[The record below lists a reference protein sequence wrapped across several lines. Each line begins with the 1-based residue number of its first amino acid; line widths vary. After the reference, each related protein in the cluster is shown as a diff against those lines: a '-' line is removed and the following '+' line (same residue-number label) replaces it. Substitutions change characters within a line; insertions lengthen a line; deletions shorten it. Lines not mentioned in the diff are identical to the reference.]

1 MGQPLLLEVN
11 MKNIKR
17 LRYIEKKVRL
27 TKEED
32 EYIRK
37 KVEQSPFN
45 NFQNFARIML
55 ITGEAKIVDYSELK
69 KLNGQI
75 NRLGNNINQIVK
87 LAHYFDEISNE
98 DIQEIKQNVNYM
110 KALVEAALKEDKREE
125 RKNWQNGLHK
135 TLPGAQNETFKST
148 E

>member
-1 MGQPLLLEVN
+1 MPTGKRYRSFRKEV
-11 MKNIKR
+11 
-17 LRYIEKKVRL
+17 YFTEA
-27 TKEED
+27 
-32 EYIRK
+32 EYNFINK

-110 KALVEAALKEDKREE
+110 KELVEAALKENKREE
-125 RKNWQNGLHK
+125 RKNWQNGLYE
-135 TLPGAQNETFKST
+135 TLPGAQDETFKST
-148 E
+148 K

>member
-1 MGQPLLLEVN
+1 MRYR
-11 MKNIKR
+11 NIERK
-17 LRYIEKKVRL
+17 IRL
-27 TKEED
+27 TPEED
-32 EYIRK
+32 KFIRK

-135 TLPGAQNETFKST
+135 ALPGAQDETFKST
-148 E
+148 K

>member
-1 MGQPLLLEVN
+1 

-45 NFQNFARIML
+45 NFQNFVRIML

>member
-1 MGQPLLLEVN
+1 MEESKKKMVN
-11 MKNIKR
+11 RNRNIQK
-17 LRYIEKKVRL
+17 IIRL
-27 TKEED
+27 TAEED
-32 EYIRK
+32 KFIRK

-55 ITGEAKIVDYSELK
+55 ITGEVKMVDYSELK

-75 NRLGNNINQIVK
+75 NRVGNNINQIAK

-98 DIQEIKQNVNYM
+98 DIQEIKQNINYM
-110 KALVEAALKEDKREE
+110 KSLVEAALKEEKREE
-125 RKNWQNGLHK
+125 RRNWQNCIHK
-135 TLPGAQNETFKST
+135 TLPSTQDETLESL

>member
-1 MGQPLLLEVN
+1 MRYR
-11 MKNIKR
+11 NIERK
-17 LRYIEKKVRL
+17 IRL
-27 TKEED
+27 TPEED
-32 EYIRK
+32 KFIRK

>member
-1 MGQPLLLEVN
+1 M
-11 MKNIKR
+11 
-17 LRYIEKKVRL
+17 RYRSIERKIRL
-27 TKEED
+27 TPEED
-32 EYIRK
+32 EFIRK
-37 KVEQSPFN
+37 KVEKSPFN

-110 KALVEAALKEDKREE
+110 KDLVEAALKENKREE
-125 RKNWQNGLHK
+125 RKSWKNGLHE
-135 TLPGAQNETFKST
+135 TLPGAQDETFKSI

>member
-1 MGQPLLLEVN
+1 MPTGKRYRSFRKEV
-11 MKNIKR
+11 
-17 LRYIEKKVRL
+17 YFTEA
-27 TKEED
+27 
-32 EYIRK
+32 EYNFINK

-87 LAHYFDEISNE
+87 LAQYFDEISNE
-98 DIQEIKQNVNYM
+98 DIQEIKQTVNYM
-110 KALVEAALKEDKREE
+110 KELVEAALKENKREE
-125 RKNWQNGLHK
+125 RKNWQNGLYE
-135 TLPGAQNETFKST
+135 TLPGAQDETFKST

>member
-1 MGQPLLLEVN
+1 MEESKKKMVN
-11 MKNIKR
+11 RNRDIQKI
-17 LRYIEKKVRL
+17 IRL
-27 TKEED
+27 TAEED
-32 EYIRK
+32 KFIRK

-110 KALVEAALKEDKREE
+110 KELVEAALKENKREE
-125 RKNWQNGLHK
+125 RKNWQNGLYE
-135 TLPGAQNETFKST
+135 TLPGAQDETFKST
-148 E
+148 K

>member
-1 MGQPLLLEVN
+1 

-110 KALVEAALKEDKREE
+110 KSLVEAALKEDKREE

>member
-1 MGQPLLLEVN
+1 

-135 TLPGAQNETFKST
+135 TLPGAQDETFKST
-148 E
+148 K